1 MICPACQAEYR
12 DGFTVCADCN
22 VPLVLNLGTPPG
34 SPDMDNAAESENQKS
49 HANEDEDPFCAFWEG
64 EDARICADLCSVLE
78 EAQIPYRVLRREA
91 KLFRI
96 SSASQI
102 KLGVPFSHYQKAEEI
117 VVEAFGGN
125 AESKALLWPSDE
137 DRPNP
142 DE

>member
-1 MICPACQAEYR
+1 MFCPACQAEYR
-12 DGFTVCADCN
+12 EGFTVCADCN
-22 VPLVLNLGTPPG
+22 VPLVLNLRTPPG
-34 SPDMDNAAESENQKS
+34 SPDMGHAAENENQETPT
-49 HANEDEDPFCAFWEG
+49 NEEEDPFCAFWEG
-64 EDARICADLCSVLE
+64 EDPRICADLCSVLE
-78 EAQIPYRVLRREA
+78 EARIPYRVLRREA

>member
-22 VPLVLNLGTPPG
+22 VPLVLNLRTPPG
-34 SPDMDNAAESENQKS
+34 SPDTDNAAENENQKS
-49 HANEDEDPFCAFWEG
+49 HASEEEDPFCAFWEG
-64 EDARICADLCSVLE
+64 EDPRICADLCSVLE

-102 KLGVPFSHYQKAEEI
+102 KLGVRFSHYQKAEEI
-117 VVEAFGGN
+117 VVEAFGNG
-125 AESKALLWPSDE
+125 AETRKLLRPTDE
-137 DRPNP
+137 DCPNP
-142 DE
+142 DD